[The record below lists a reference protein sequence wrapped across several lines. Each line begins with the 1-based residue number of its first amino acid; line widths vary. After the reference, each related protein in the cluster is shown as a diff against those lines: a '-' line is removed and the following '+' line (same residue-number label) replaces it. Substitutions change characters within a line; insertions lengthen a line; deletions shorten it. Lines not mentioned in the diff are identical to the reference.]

1 MQWSVI
7 TWRSANPIQDTGG
20 TTGVLGVM
28 GYAISLRILVV
39 PRRPYIRCSVGRC
52 LRRCR
57 GLHRASARHSRMVEG
72 ITLSL
77 SWKEMYH
84 LQHRTAGRRRYRGV
98 IAYRCQTPMYST
110 PG

>member
-28 GYAISLRILVV
+28 GYAISLRTLVV

-57 GLHRASARHSRMVEG
+57 RLHRASARHKCLYVD
-72 ITLSL
+72 INQILCSL
-77 SWKEMYH
+77 
-84 LQHRTAGRRRYRGV
+84 L
-98 IAYRCQTPMYST
+98 IAV
-110 PG
+110 